1 MTRRGF
7 TVWLTGLSGAG
18 KSTIAEL
25 LEVELDGRGRLVER
39 LDGDVVRAHLSSGL
53 GFSKAD
59 RDENIDRIGWLASR
73 FTRHGAAVVVSA
85 ISPYA
90 DARERARARVEPYG
104 PFLEVFVDTPL
115 DECARRDVKGLY
127 ARALAG
133 DIPRFTGVSDPY
145 EPPQS
150 PALRIAAAE
159 EQPADSATRVLELLA
174 ARRLL

>member
-18 KSTIAEL
+18 KSTIADV
-25 LEVELDGRGRLVER
+25 LETRLDRRGCLVER

-73 FTRHGAAVVVSA
+73 FTRLGAAVVVSA

-90 DARERARARVEPYG
+90 EARERARARVERYG
-104 PFLEVFVDTPL
+104 AFFEVFVDTPL
-115 DECARRDVKGLY
+115 AECARRDVKGLY
-127 ARALAG
+127 AKALAG
-133 DIPRFTGVSDPY
+133 AIPGFTGVSDPY
-145 EPPQS
+145 EPPLA
-150 PALRIAAAE
+150 PALRIVTAGETPAA
-159 EQPADSATRVLELLA
+159 SAGRVLDLLT
-174 ARRLL
+174 ARRAF

>member
-18 KSTIAEL
+18 KTTIAEL
-25 LEVELDGRGRLVER
+25 LEGDLAQRGHVVER

-59 RDENIDRIGWLASR
+59 RDQNIDRIGWLASR
-73 FTRHGAAVVVSA
+73 FTRLGAAVVVSA
-85 ISPYA
+85 ISPYTE
-90 DARERARARVEPYG
+90 ARQRARARVEEYG

-127 ARALAG
+127 AQARAG
-133 DIPRFTGVSDPY
+133 SIPRFTGVSDPY
-145 EPPQS
+145 EPPRA
-150 PALRIAAAE
+150 PALRIATAGQGPRA
-159 EQPADSATRVLELLA
+159 SAGRVLDLLA
-174 ARRLL
+174 ARGLL